1 MCMKKIFLVLA
12 AAILCVSTASA
23 QKDFKSTVKQ
33 AAETAASAKW
43 SAGLRV
49 NGGVQAMAEC
59 FYAGDKYVEGRLGL
73 SIFNGLGV
81 DFTAIHNWNCCN
93 WDWTPKAGAWF
104 LDAGVG
110 ANVGGNGGCVYAGVA
125 GGVKFGIKFNKV
137 PIRLALDYTPV
148 IGVHASYPS
157 TTTSVETDENG
168 VETEVKTTVPGK
180 LGIHTP
186 GFWNFALSATY
197 CF

>member
-1 MCMKKIFLVLA
+1 MKKIFLVLA

-43 SAGLRV
+43 SVGLRV

-59 FYAGDKYVEGRLGL
+59 FYAGNKYVEGRLGL
-73 SIFNGLGV
+73 GIFGGLGA
-81 DFTAIHNWNCCN
+81 DFTFLHKWNCCN
-93 WDWTPKAGAWF
+93 WDWTPKAGSWF

-110 ANVGGNGGCVYAGVA
+110 ANVGGNGGHCYAGIA
-125 GGVKFGIKFNKV
+125 GGVKFGFKFNKV
-137 PIRLALDYTPV
+137 PIRLAFDYTPV
-148 IGVHASYPS
+148 VGAHITYAH
-157 TTTSVETDENG
+157 TTTTVETDDAG
-168 VETEVKTTVPGK
+168 VKTEVKVHMPTK
-180 LGIHTP
+180 FGIHTP
-186 GFWNFALSATY
+186 GFYNIAFSATY

>member
-1 MCMKKIFLVLA
+1 MRMKKIFLVLA

-23 QKDFKSTVKQ
+23 QKDFKSSVKQ
-33 AAETAASAKW
+33 AAQTAASAKW

-73 SIFNGLGV
+73 GIFGGLGA
-81 DFTAIHNWNCCN
+81 DFTFLHNWNCCN
-93 WDWTPKAGAWF
+93 WDWTPKAGSWF

-110 ANVGGNGGCVYAGVA
+110 ANVGGNGGHCYAGIA
-125 GGVKFGIKFNKV
+125 GDVKFGIKFHKV
-137 PIRLALDYTPV
+137 PIRLAVDYTPV
-148 IGVHASYPS
+148 IGWDFVYGANDH
-157 TTTSVETDENG
+157 
-168 VETEVKTTVPGK
+168 
-180 LGIHTP
+180 LHTP
-186 GFWNFALSATY
+186 GFYNIALSATY